1 MIDEQL
7 KTMFPKQIA
16 DQNTADEN
24 GVGCVDLTAVV
35 DEQAKTHHFPG
46 DAL

>member
-35 DEQAKTHHFPG
+35 DEKAKTHHFPG